1 MFCTDMKG
9 VLQTQQGVRV
19 CIRAVMNR
27 SMLFLYTTL
36 TKYYKLFLGLVVV
49 QL

>member
-9 VLQTQQGVRV
+9 VLQTQQGVRSV
-19 CIRAVMNR
+19 HHSSYAN
-27 SMLFLYTTL
+27 SMLFLYMTL